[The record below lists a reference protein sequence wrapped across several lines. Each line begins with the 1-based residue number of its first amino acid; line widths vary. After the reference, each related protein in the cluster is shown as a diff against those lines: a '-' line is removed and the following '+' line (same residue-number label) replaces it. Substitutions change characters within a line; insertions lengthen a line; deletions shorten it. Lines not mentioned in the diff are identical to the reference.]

1 MFWIDKYFEKWPAK
15 PCSANTK
22 REELSVVLAWL
33 RVRDPN
39 PQICRAFLAS
49 GRVLCA

>member
-15 PCSANTK
+15 PCSENTK
-22 REELSVVLAWL
+22 REELGVVLAWL

-39 PQICRAFLAS
+39 RQISRAFLAS
-49 GRVLCA
+49 GRVFRA